1 MKRTAI
7 NIKDLEK
14 IVGLNPKL
22 ARRVALRAG
31 DKGLAIQDLSREDL
45 LAIKGIGPKK
55 ADAILRL
62 NQKVQ
67 VPTSPSRR
75 WGMLRPLLVA
85 ALLPLVLAAGCLAYQ
100 TVPAPLAM
108 LPF

>member
-1 MKRTAI
+1 MRTAI
-7 NIKDLEK
+7 TIKDLEK

-31 DKGLAIQDLSREDL
+31 DKGIAIQDLSREDL
-45 LAIKGIGPKK
+45 IAIKGIGPKR

-75 WGMLRPLLVA
+75 WGVLRPLLVA
-85 ALLPLVLAAGCLAYQ
+85 VLLPLVLAGGYLAYQ
-100 TVPAPLAM
+100 AAAAPLTS

>member
-1 MKRTAI
+1 MRTAI
-7 NIKDLEK
+7 TIKDLEK

-45 LAIKGIGPKK
+45 IAIKGIGPKR

-67 VPTSPSRR
+67 VPTSSRR

-85 ALLPLVLAAGCLAYQ
+85 VLLPLVLAGGYLAYQ
-100 TVPAPLAM
+100 AAAAPLTS